1 MNGYVLITGAAGGL
15 GKAFAA
21 ECASRGWD
29 LFLTDLPDAALEPLA
44 AGVQRMYGIQVHYHS
59 CDLTDPDSRDALW
72 EHIGQQGL
80 RFHTLLNVAGT
91 EFEGPFAGRT
101 PSELRTILR
110 LNDEATVEMT
120 WRVLPHRVPDES
132 LTIINV
138 SSLAAYFPIPM
149 KAVYTASKRFI
160 VEFSRALRDE
170 LRPENVRVMAVC
182 PSGMPTNPRCI
193 KGFEEQGF
201 LGRLSVVNVGPVAAR
216 SLDLARA
223 GRAVYVPG
231 LINRFLRLHDRLAP
245 APLVSTVLSR
255 RWRRRYAAQG
265 LAAKTGG
272 TEPGVVTMLPNPS
285 RRTET
290 V

>member
-1 MNGYVLITGAAGGL
+1 MNGYALITGAAGGL

-29 LFLTDLPDAALEPLA
+29 LFLTDLSEAALEPLA
-44 AGVQRMYGIQVHYHS
+44 TGMQRLYGVEARYHP

-72 EHIGQQGL
+72 EHVRQHGL

-91 EFEGPFAGRT
+91 EFEGPFAERT
-101 PSELRTILR
+101 TSELRTILR
-110 LNDEATVEMT
+110 LNNEATVEMT
-120 WRVLPHRVPDES
+120 WRVLPNRVPDEP

-149 KAVYTASKRFI
+149 KVIYAASKRFL

-170 LRPENVRVMAVC
+170 LRPEGVRVMAVC

-193 KGFEEQGF
+193 KGFEEQG
-201 LGRLSVVNVGPVAAR
+201 LIGRLSVVNVGPVAAR
-216 SLDLARA
+216 SLDLAQA

-231 LINRFLRLHDRLAP
+231 MMSRFLRLLGSLAP
-245 APLVSTVLSR
+245 APLVSGVLNR
-255 RWRRRYAAQG
+255 RWRRRYAMSSTAAQS
-265 LAAKTGG
+265 
-272 TEPGVVTMLPNPS
+272 GVAERAQAVAL
-285 RRTET
+285 RRSSQSTET